1 MRLQTHAHAKRA
13 PLLLACLVFLAGCAT
28 TSSHDQDVTHEV
40 YANRLLADKMAVA
53 ADAQRDYAALV
64 AEGQARVERKQEML
78 QLDLIDVDYIGMPQE
93 LLQTIAYRYGYRYVE
108 VGHRAQLRAI
118 NVKVKNVS
126 PTDVLRTIGQ
136 QIDRQADVVLSLPSR
151 TIRLTY
157 KTPAPTGARKG
168 R

>member
-1 MRLQTHAHAKRA
+1 MKLQTKRA
-13 PLLLACLVFLAGCAT
+13 PLLLAIWSVFLAGCAAT
-28 TSSHDQDVTHEV
+28 APSGPEVSHEV
-40 YANRLLADKMAVA
+40 YANRLLAEKMAVA

-78 QLDLIDVDYIGMPQE
+78 QQDLIDVDYIGMPQE
-93 LLQTIAYRYGYRYVE
+93 LLQTMAYRYGYRYVE
-108 VGHRAQLRAI
+108 VGQRVQLRAI
-118 NVKVKNVS
+118 NIKTKGAT

-136 QIDRQADVVLSLPSR
+136 QIDRQADVVLSLPTR

-157 KTPAPTGARKG
+157 KAPAPTGARKG

>member
-1 MRLQTHAHAKRA
+1 MSLQSRRGV
-13 PLLLACLVFLAGCAT
+13 LSLALVIALAGCAAT
-28 TSSHDQDVTHEV
+28 RPTSEVSHEV

-64 AEGQARVERKQEML
+64 AEGKSRVERKQEML
-78 QLDLIDVDYIGMPQE
+78 QQDLINVDYIGMPQE

-108 VGHRAQLRAI
+108 VGHRQQLRSI
-118 NVKVKNVS
+118 NVKVANAT
-126 PTDVLRTIGQ
+126 PTDVLRSIGQ

-157 KTPAPTGARKG
+157 KTPTVAGSKKG